1 MSSPEQKRKTGV
13 DRGSFLGVLKKE
25 SLGRPRL
32 QGQRRGEV
40 VFRVAQDGSCGFHLQ
55 SFNIQVKDLNYS
67 EVSFGH
73 RDPFSWT
80 PLWDCPARTTLPLG
94 SILRFS
100 DLPFCCSQCVAQ
112 SLCRRDVWKKLAF
125 LLPSSHQAEMMA
137 ECRMG

>member
-1 MSSPEQKRKTGV
+1 M

-25 SLGRPRL
+25 SQGRPRL
-32 QGQRRGEV
+32 QGQSRGEV
-40 VFRVAQDGSCGFHLQ
+40 VFRAAQDQSCGFHLR
-55 SFNIQVKDLNYS
+55 SFTVQVKDLNYS

-100 DLPFCCSQCVAQ
+100 DLP
-112 SLCRRDVWKKLAF
+112 LCR
-125 LLPSSHQAEMMA
+125 S
-137 ECRMG
+137 